1 MSAVKG
7 LPNLTMADGSCALL
21 MTLNAN
27 AARVIAN
34 NKSCFPSAA
43 ERNLSLRY
51 KDSACLS
58 ISLLLALIAQFTSGT
73 ALIAVA
79 ILEAAVFFGWL
90 MSR

>member
-1 MSAVKG
+1 M
-7 LPNLTMADGSCALL
+7 
-21 MTLNAN
+21 
-27 AARVIAN
+27 
-34 NKSCFPSAA
+34 AA

-79 ILEAAVFFGWL
+79 ILVAVVFFGWL